1 MVDSASMRDDAKHFN
16 GREVLLFALVA
27 LLTGFIAGRLTSR
40 EYLDLSFLERRP
52 ESIDFALEVPGPIA
66 RDSEILPTA
75 DAPFLGPG
83 TAKVTL
89 VEFSDFQ
96 CPYCTEAVPVIHDLL
111 NRFGGDVRLVY
122 RNFPL
127 GTHEHAHLAA
137 QAALAAA
144 SQGRFWEYH
153 DVLFAHSDAL
163 DRASL
168 GAYAEELGLDMDVF
182 RRALDGHAYAEQVE
196 TDRRQALA
204 LGVHGTPTFFV
215 NGTLVTGAL
224 TDRLEA
230 LTRAEIEAADA
241 LLDDGVPL
249 DEIYRRRVAEN
260 FVEPAPGE

>member
-1 MVDSASMRDDAKHFN
+1 VLDDTRRFN

-27 LLTGFIAGRLTSR
+27 LLAGFIVGRLTSR

-52 ESIDFALEVPGPIA
+52 ESIEFALEVPGPIA

-83 TAKVTL
+83 SAKVTL

-96 CPYCTEAVPVIHDLL
+96 CPYCAGAVPVIHDLL
-111 NRFGGDVRLVY
+111 DRFEGDVRLVY

-127 GTHEHAHLAA
+127 DFHEHAQLAA

-153 DVLFAHSDAL
+153 DLLFAHGEAL

-168 GAYAEELGLDMDVF
+168 EAYAEEVDLDMDPF
-182 RRALDGHAYAEQVE
+182 REALDGRIYTEPVE
-196 TDRRQALA
+196 ADRRQALA

-241 LLDDGVPL
+241 LLADGVPL
-249 DEIYRRRVAEN
+249 EEIYHRRVAEN
-260 FVEPAPGE
+260 FVEPAHGE